1 MINGYKSVNEDK
13 KREDKT
19 YFVLLLLCSI
29 ILIWMIQILGF
40 QFYIRLVVLNL
51 YFRKC
56 YNDNL

>member
-29 ILIWMIQILGF
+29 ILILMDSDWDFNSILG
-40 QFYIRLVVLNL
+40 
-51 YFRKC
+51 
-56 YNDNL
+56 

>member
-19 YFVLLLLCSI
+19 YFVLLLSMLNNFNFNGFR
-29 ILIWMIQILGF
+29 LGF

-56 YNDNL
+56 YKDNL